1 MAKVMGNR
9 PHRVNLD
16 GKSCTEVGVSTVAL
30 MPGSFVYFDAA
41 EWKNVGA
48 TKRPLPF
55 VVQCADHIG
64 GSIIEPIE
72 AGESVTGDRAEPGR
86 VFALLVPA
94 GTVVKAN
101 ETLLK
106 MHATLP
112 GVLEVTTGPFDD
124 VVAMAIE
131 DYTVPAS
138 PATAHIKARIV

>member
-16 GKSCTEVGVSTVAL
+16 GKSCTEVGVSAANL
-30 MPGSFVYFDAA
+30 MPGSFVYFDGGL
-41 EWKNVGA
+41 WKNVTT

-55 VVQCADHIG
+55 VVQCEDHIG
-64 GSIIEPIE
+64 GSILDPIE

-86 VFALLVPA
+86 VYAVLVPA

-112 GVLEVTTGPFDD
+112 GVLEVATDLED
-124 VVAMAIE
+124 IVAMAIE
-131 DYTVPAS
+131 DYTVPAT

>member
-16 GKSCTEVGVSTVAL
+16 GKSCTEVGVSAVDL
-30 MPGSFVYFDAA
+30 MPGSFVYFDGGK
-41 EWKNVGA
+41 WKNTTG
-48 TKRPLPF
+48 KRPLPF
-55 VVQCADHIG
+55 VVQCEDHIG
-64 GSIIEPIE
+64 GSIIDPIE

-86 VFALLVPA
+86 VFAVLVPA

-106 MHATLP
+106 PHATLA
-112 GVLEVTTGPFDD
+112 GVLEVATDLVD
-124 VVAMAIE
+124 IVAMAIE